1 MCMYVVQLEKLWSGV
16 RGVAARA
23 KWDIPGMARD
33 NGQLYTRTG
42 MKDKCQMPNKQHPA
56 GETTHAGTVLEA
68 SSQSFPQVLVM
79 TPSLDGT

>member
-1 MCMYVVQLEKLWSGV
+1 MYVVQLEKLWPGV
-16 RGVAARA
+16 RGCGKGEMGHSR
-23 KWDIPGMARD
+23 MARD

-42 MKDKCQMPNKQHPA
+42 MKDKSQMPNEQHPA